1 MTTEVLLTR
10 TKDNCVIAF
19 TITYGNSAEKSRL
32 KHECENLCQALNYNE
47 FRSDM
52 ISSQA
57 ISFDA
62 NNTNFLRREISGY
75 HYRKNRAD
83 FSNSMSTPSAAS
95 PDSLSPF
102 PTLNDDFFPEMIKN
116 LGFKIRPVDKTYE
129 VRYDAA
135 NGIFVAQNFVKTTAT
150 VTVSERKL
158 DIVRNHFHFLPEDY
172 RRLQQLQDSYRIAK
186 QTNRGLT
193 EEKYAQNV
201 LTDQKDRALF
211 WFYSQQK
218 KSASQIDTTIA
229 HELKHVENGVFE
241 DGLSLKKDS
250 KRQTVE
256 NMYRIA
262 VENERSAYLR
272 ELVQNINTYLQKGDY
287 GDFSMF
293 HNNNVDFVSKLKRL
307 RTPAERIAY
316 ATNWPQML
324 AEKMKDFELY
334 HRKSYDYGP
343 ENVVPTASDN
353 DSDGDSKLRQFLQTT
368 KSYVKKA
375 PLNAKEDTDG
385 TEFKKLRSLFYNFRI
400 YNPATRRMEDVN
412 LAQYITPELEV
423 KIDDR
428 IRREIIEPQQK
439 RLNSRLQDFA
449 TECAQGTINT
459 ALIEPAKSIMRGGVV
474 NSAFVNTVENFRIAS
489 LYEPENTPIPPPP
502 IVNAPDDH
510 ADWSNGLKDYW
521 SGVEGYQEIA
531 RNNEEYKFKIKEATV
546 SYSSQK
552 DVKISKN
559 ADYELYVK
567 LLKEPSTQNAPI
579 EFLDTLS
586 KEQALLLYIAC
597 INNGR
602 RPIGAVPTDFSAVD
616 RLQGISPLE
625 INKFRHRMQQ
635 QSTTSAPSANSQQRQ
650 QTIPPARQRIISGKA
665 QNTY

>member
-10 TKDNCVIAF
+10 TKDNYVIAF

-32 KHECENLCQALNYNE
+32 KHECENLCQTLNYNE
-47 FRSDM
+47 FRSNM
-52 ISSQA
+52 ISSPA

-62 NNTNFLRREISGY
+62 ANTNFLRREISGY

-83 FSNSMSTPSAAS
+83 FSNGMSTIPVAA
-95 PDSLSPF
+95 PDTLSPYSA
-102 PTLNDDFFPEMIKN
+102 LNDDFFPEMIKN
-116 LGFKIRPVDKTYE
+116 LGFKINPVDKTYE
-129 VRYDAA
+129 MRYDAA
-135 NGIFVAQNFVKTTAT
+135 NGVFVAQNFVKTTAT

-172 RRLQQLQDSYRIAK
+172 RRLRQLQDSYRTAK

-201 LTDQKDRALF
+201 LTDKKDRALF

-218 KSASQIDTTIA
+218 KNASHLGTTIA
-229 HELKHVENGVFE
+229 HELKHIENDVFE
-241 DGLSLKKDS
+241 DGLSLKKNS

-272 ELVQNINTYLQKGDY
+272 ELVQNINTYLQNGRY

-293 HNNNVDFVSKLKRL
+293 HNNNVDFVNKLKRL
-307 RTPAERIAY
+307 RSQDERIAY

-324 AEKMKDFELY
+324 AEKMNDFEIH

-343 ENVVPTASDN
+343 ENVVLTDADK
-353 DSDGDSKLRQFLQTT
+353 DRDGDSKLRQFLQTT
-368 KSYVKKA
+368 KSYVKNA
-375 PLNAKEDTDG
+375 PLNSEEDTDG
-385 TEFKKLRSLFYNFRI
+385 TEFRKLRSLFYNYKI
-400 YNPATRRMEDVN
+400 YNPTTHRMEDVN
-412 LAQYITPELEV
+412 LAQYITPDLEV

-428 IRREIIEPQQK
+428 IRREIIEPQQN
-439 RLNSRLQDFA
+439 RLNDRLRDFA
-449 TECAQGTINT
+449 TERAQGAINT

-474 NSAFVNTVENFRIAS
+474 NSAFVNMVENFRIAS
-489 LYEPENTPIPPPP
+489 LYEPEDTPTPPPP
-502 IVNAPDDH
+502 VVNTPDNR

-521 SGVEGYQEIA
+521 SGMEGYQEIA
-531 RNNEEYKFKIKEATV
+531 KNNEEYKFKIKEATV
-546 SYSSQK
+546 SYSSPK
-552 DVKISKN
+552 DVKVSKK

-579 EFLDTLS
+579 EFLSTLS

-602 RPIGAVPTDFSAVD
+602 HPVGAVPTDFSGID
-616 RLQGISPLE
+616 RLQGVSPLE

-635 QSTTSAPSANSQQRQ
+635 SSTSAPSANSQQRQ
-650 QTIPPARQRIISGKA
+650 QTIPPVRQRVMSGKA